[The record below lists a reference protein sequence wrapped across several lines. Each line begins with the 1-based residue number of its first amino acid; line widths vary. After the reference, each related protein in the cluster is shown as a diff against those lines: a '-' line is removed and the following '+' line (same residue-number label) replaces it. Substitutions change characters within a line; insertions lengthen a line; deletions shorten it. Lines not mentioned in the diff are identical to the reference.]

1 MNTIKVTLPRFKGS
15 SDNDKFLEWK
25 IQSERIFLRNN
36 ISASSK
42 LKYAL
47 TQFEGY
53 TPTWWESKRRENESH
68 HNYELPTWLYMIT
81 LMELRYLTPNHYQE
95 VLKKV
100 YMLREGTKSVE
111 EYYDEFENL
120 MMKSKI
126 VENMECTVLGFVAN
140 MIYDILKPMKLK
152 L

>member
-81 LMELRYLTPNHYQE
+81 LMELRYLTPRYYQD

-100 YMLREGTKSVE
+100 YMLRKVLQVLK
-111 EYYDEFENL
+111 NI
-120 MMKSKI
+120 MMSFRT
-126 VENMECTVLGFVAN
+126 CG
-140 MIYDILKPMKLK
+140 
-152 L
+152 